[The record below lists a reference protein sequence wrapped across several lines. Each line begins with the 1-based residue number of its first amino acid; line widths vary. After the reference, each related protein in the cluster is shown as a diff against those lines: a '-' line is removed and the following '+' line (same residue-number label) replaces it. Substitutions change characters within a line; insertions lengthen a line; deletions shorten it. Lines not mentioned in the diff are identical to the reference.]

1 MTRLFP
7 HPLLSA
13 LLLVFWL
20 MLQQSAG
27 PGHMLMGGFV
37 ATIVPLAAR
46 PVIGARVGLRRPL
59 KALQLLG
66 VVVVDVV
73 RSNLAVFF
81 VLLSPRARPT
91 EGFIEM
97 KLTLTHPLGLAT
109 LACILTAVPG
119 SAWLEYDQDRS
130 TVLIHVFDL
139 LDEDEWVSTVKTR
152 YESLLLEIFP

>member
-7 HPLLSA
+7 HPLLSG

-27 PGHMLMGGFV
+27 LGHILMGAFV

-46 PVIGARVGLRRPL
+46 PVIGERVGLRRPL

-66 VVVVDVV
+66 VVIIDVI
-73 RSNLAVFF
+73 RSNFAVFF
-81 VLLSPRARPT
+81 VLLSPRPKPT

-97 KLTLTHPLGLAT
+97 QLRLRHPLGLAT

-119 SAWLEYDQDRS
+119 SAWLEYDQDRN

-139 LDEDEWVSTVKTR
+139 VDADEWVEIVRTR